1 MADYN
6 NLNDKQFGWVL
17 LFCGP
22 LVVSCEFGK
31 EKKGYRFGER
41 KSFG

>member
-6 NLNDKQFGWVL
+6 NLDGKQFGWVL

-22 LVVSCEFGK
+22 LIASSEFGK
-31 EKKGYRFGER
+31 EIKRL
-41 KSFG
+41 